1 MEVTMVNQKKS
12 SIITE
17 NISEEILKKE
27 SNELVESINCFTKI
41 LPQSEVSELSR
52 RLQSSVIGM
61 TEKIEMSFNGT
72 NKIDK
77 IRSWIKLSISLKECR
92 DTLDLIAKLKYAN
105 PTELLVKLDNFNQ
118 LLIARHQGN

>member
-1 MEVTMVNQKKS
+1 MN
-12 SIITE
+12 TE
-17 NISEEILKKE
+17 QISEEILKKE
-27 SNELVESINCFTKI
+27 SNELVESINSFTKI
-41 LPQSEVSELSR
+41 LPESEISELSK

-61 TEKIEMSFNGT
+61 SERIEMSFNGSS
-72 NKIDK
+72 KMDK

-105 PTELLVKLDNFNQ
+105 PSELIVKLDNFNQ